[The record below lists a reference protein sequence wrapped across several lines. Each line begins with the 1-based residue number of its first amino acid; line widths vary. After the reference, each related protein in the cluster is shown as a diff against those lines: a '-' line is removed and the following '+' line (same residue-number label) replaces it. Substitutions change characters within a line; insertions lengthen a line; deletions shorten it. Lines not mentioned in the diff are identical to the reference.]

1 MAGQDE
7 MKRRVAERQ
16 KDLAIIKASNEMLE
30 QAKETYMRHVGGEV
44 GDAEEKILS
53 SLDRAIGENE
63 AMAKSY
69 YGASRQDIASATY
82 HGPSAGEIRKYEY
95 RLAKKKM
102 THEQMAM
109 KEMATVSAGPNRA
122 RQSTSS
128 DGRRPER
135 VRRVRGAGYTEDPNA
150 VNARYEEKDVIV
162 AKKFERAIDETPEEW
177 KEREQRAREQ
187 GLKPIPRHQRR
198 NRERRAGNST
208 GPNSPAT
215 VTATA
220 VVGGVSVGKI

>member
-1 MAGQDE
+1 

-30 QAKETYMRHVGGEV
+30 QAKETYIRHVGGEV
-44 GDAEEKILS
+44 GEAEEKILE
-53 SLDRAIGENE
+53 SLNRAIGENE

-69 YGASRQDIASATY
+69 YGATRGDIASATY

-109 KEMATVSAGPNRA
+109 KEMATVSTGPNRG
-122 RQSTSS
+122 RQAA
-128 DGRRPER
+128 DGRGSGRPER
-135 VRRVRGAGYTEDPNA
+135 VRRVRGAGFTEDPDA
-150 VNARYEEKDVIV
+150 VNARYNEKDVIV
-162 AKKFERAIDETPEEW
+162 AKKFERAIDETAEEW
-177 KEREQRAREQ
+177 KERAERARAA
-187 GLKPIPRHQRR
+187 GLKPIPKHQRR
-198 NRERRAGNST
+198 NRERRAVTNNATT
-208 GPNSPAT
+208 GSQV

-220 VVGGVSVGKI
+220 TVSVGRVSVGRNF